1 MTRKKMKAFMCA
13 ALLTLAMSVTA
24 CGGSKKT
31 LEEYMKSDPAAM
43 KQLEEQMAAM
53 EDESTDMSVE
63 IKGNDVVYTATLKE
77 GYEVPEENVAIME
90 ASLDALDAAFAEIA
104 GALDDEIGADK
115 GTVSFG
121 IKYCNPDGSVLV
133 EKSFKAQ

>member
-1 MTRKKMKAFMCA
+1 MKTIVCA
-13 ALLTLAMSVTA
+13 ALLTLAVSVTA

-31 LEEYMKSDPAAM
+31 LEDYMKADSAAM
-43 KQLEEQMAAM
+43 QQLEEQMAAM
-53 EDESTDMSVE
+53 GDESTDMKVE
-63 IKGNDVVYTATLKE
+63 ITGNDVVYTATLKE

-90 ASLDALDAAFAEIA
+90 ESLDSLKSAFAAIA
-104 GALDDEIGADK
+104 GELDDEIGAEK

-133 EKSFKAQ
+133 EKSYRAE